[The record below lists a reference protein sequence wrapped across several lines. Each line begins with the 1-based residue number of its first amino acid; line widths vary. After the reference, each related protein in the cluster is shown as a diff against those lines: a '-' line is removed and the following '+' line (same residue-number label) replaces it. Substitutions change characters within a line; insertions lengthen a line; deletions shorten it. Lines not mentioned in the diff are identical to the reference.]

1 MSNFRIGIV
10 GNGYVAKFHVE
21 ALKYIGH
28 HPTVL
33 ISSNTS
39 KTAEI
44 FAKKYS
50 IKKIIKDKVFFQNN
64 ISNEIDGLVVAC
76 STENTTKYIDWCQK
90 NNIWLLAEK
99 PISYNLN
106 EISSFLQFNK
116 CLVAFNRR
124 FYPNIKYLK
133 SKIKMSLENKIFL
146 DMSLPERTNDQKLF
160 GYPFNKVFSNCVHGV
175 DIINFIC
182 EEPLKII
189 KIDKILSNG
198 SRVVLATNNKFDV
211 RINFLINSPT
221 NFSLKVYGMK
231 DFFDLTPFEVLTI
244 YNQLEVKLPT
254 KEHPVARYIPKV
266 DQIIT
271 ALSDE
276 NDKIKPGF
284 LEQAKAFIKC
294 IEQKSLQ
301 KSCPAIKDA
310 LNAQAFLQEVFEDIL

>member
-124 FYPNIKYLK
+124 FYPRSNDTSFINTILHNIESCSS
-133 SKIKMSLENKIFL
+133 SKINYQTISKFFTL
-146 DMSLPERTNDQKLF
+146 
-160 GYPFNKVFSNCVHGV
+160 Y
-175 DIINFIC
+175 
-182 EEPLKII
+182 
-189 KIDKILSNG
+189 
-198 SRVVLATNNKFDV
+198 RV
-211 RINFLINSPT
+211 
-221 NFSLKVYGMK
+221 
-231 DFFDLTPFEVLTI
+231 
-244 YNQLEVKLPT
+244 YNP
-254 KEHPVARYIPKV
+254 I
-266 DQIIT
+266 
-271 ALSDE
+271 
-276 NDKIKPGF
+276 
-284 LEQAKAFIKC
+284 
-294 IEQKSLQ
+294 
-301 KSCPAIKDA
+301 
-310 LNAQAFLQEVFEDIL
+310 